1 LEQNEKLKK
10 QMENNLAVEKVR
22 DHYYINIS
30 GTNNK
35 IRKAI
40 IRIDPGIELFSVDLS
55 NWDQKT

>member
-1 LEQNEKLKK
+1 
-10 QMENNLAVEKVR
+10 MENNLAVEKVR

-55 NWDQKT
+55 NWDQKKYYI